1 MEIAEQHGSQ
11 KKQVVFVAVI
21 VLLVGYVG
29 IMQHLGQPGDLE
41 VSALHVRQR
50 LHESVTSAVQ
60 GTGETVDNLRALL
73 RARLRGC

>member
-1 MEIAEQHGSQ
+1 MASVRLLKFQKSLMRQMEIAEQHGSQ

-50 LHESVTSAVQ
+50 
-60 GTGETVDNLRALL
+60 
-73 RARLRGC
+73 